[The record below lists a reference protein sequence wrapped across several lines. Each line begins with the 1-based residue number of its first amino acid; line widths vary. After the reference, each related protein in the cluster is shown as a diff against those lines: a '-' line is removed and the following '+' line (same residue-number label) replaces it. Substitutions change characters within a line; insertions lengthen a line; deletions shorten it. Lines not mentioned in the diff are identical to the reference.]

1 METGSMSSSRINRPE
16 IEGGKE
22 IEANVRPAI
31 PPSQRGGIREV
42 MILGLPVA
50 LTQMSI
56 TAMQTVDSVM
66 VGTLGATELGAV
78 GFGGIWLWTFM
89 CFFVGVTNA
98 IQTFVSQHYGAGE
111 YRECGYWSW
120 QGLYATVPLAAVAS
134 LALFFGAEPLMDW
147 LRPSESMK
155 PLVVDYVSVRALG
168 GVGLCIAV
176 ALASFFRGLGDTR
189 TPLYATLIANGVNV
203 VLDYGLIFG
212 ELGLPEL
219 GVQGAGIA
227 TSVAEW
233 VYMGVMGVWFLRAS
247 PRARFATH
255 PVRPARAAVR
265 RVLRTGMPIG
275 GQWCLEMLSFAAF
288 STGVARLG
296 DASMAA
302 SQAFI
307 ILLSLSFMQAIG
319 ISMAVSTMVGQYIGA
334 KELEHAERSFR
345 SGMVLV
351 AGLSA
356 AVALLFAFAS
366 RSLMSM
372 FTDDPEVIRMGVSLL
387 RVGAAFQLF
396 DAVAIVA
403 DGALRGAGDTRWPF
417 LARFALSWGVF
428 LPLAW
433 GFGFYL
439 EGGLTWAWVGGL
451 IYIAI
456 LSGSL
461 IWRFRSG
468 AWREIE
474 I

>member
-1 METGSMSSSRINRPE
+1 MSSSTREHHPK
-16 IEGGKE
+16 IEGAKE
-22 IEANVRPAI
+22 NKAYQRPAI

-42 MILGLPVA
+42 VMLGAPVA

-89 CFFVGVTNA
+89 CFFIGVTSA
-98 IQTFVSQHYGAGE
+98 IQTFVSQHYGAAE

-120 QGLYATVPLAAVAS
+120 QGVYATVPLAAIAS
-134 LALFFGAEPLMDW
+134 VMLFFAAEPLMDW
-147 LRPSESMK
+147 LRPSQSMK

-168 GVGLCIAV
+168 GVGLCTAV

-189 TPLYATLIANGVNV
+189 TPLYATLVANGVNA

-219 GVQGAGIA
+219 GVKGAGIA
-227 TSVAEW
+227 TSIAEW
-233 VYMGVMGVWFLRAS
+233 VYMGVMLVWFLRAS
-247 PRARFATH
+247 TNARYAT
-255 PVRPARAAVR
+255 RPARPALRAVS

-275 GQWCLEMLSFAAF
+275 GQWCLEMTSFAAF

-296 DASMAA
+296 DVSMAA
-302 SQAFI
+302 SQAFV
-307 ILLSLSFMQAIG
+307 ILLSISFMQAIG

-345 SGMVLV
+345 SGVVLAAWLG
-351 AGLSA
+351 AG
-356 AVALLFAFAS
+356 VALLFTFAS
-366 RSLMSM
+366 RPLLSL
-372 FTDDPEVIRMGVSLL
+372 FTDDPEVILLGVALL
-387 RVGAAFQLF
+387 QVGAAFQLF
-396 DAVAIVA
+396 DALAIVA

-433 GFGFYL
+433 GFGFVL
-439 EGGLTWAWVGGL
+439 DGGLTWAWIGGL

-456 LSGSL
+456 LSGCL